1 MIQDLCPAPG
11 RTKNSVCE
19 GKVQIE
25 SEGLVTP
32 TLCGLHAGV
41 EWLGVG
47 KEEMGVGKEELGVR
61 VSSGWT

>member
-1 MIQDLCPAPG
+1 M
-11 RTKNSVCE
+11 CE

-47 KEEMGVGKEELGVR
+47 KEEMAVGKEELGVR